1 MNRDD
6 ALTRVISWSRCWIR
20 LTVSSDLGR
29 SRTRYHLFLVLYFN
43 VRFWLLCLTIILLG
57 CAIMEKER
65 KRDSLLV
72 NCASN
77 GEQELQRRRAKEE
90 RKREKRKAQKGE
102 GERERDRERKRERER
117 ERKKRVHERIDRPVS
132 FILLYIRSTL
142 FLLSKSSH
150 IEKMRGFSNQES
162 KIAARQSNERI
173 EKAKPAGSSDGRFI
187 RLRIFEEFRTWFEYL
202 QLFVLEV
209 SIFFSL

>member
-1 MNRDD
+1 MR
-6 ALTRVISWSRCWIR
+6 ATES
-20 LTVSSDLGR
+20 
-29 SRTRYHLFLVLYFN
+29 
-43 VRFWLLCLTIILLG
+43 
-57 CAIMEKER
+57 K
-65 KRDSLLV
+65 
-72 NCASN
+72 NCKG
-77 GEQELQRRRAKEE
+77 GEQKRR
-90 RKREKRKAQKGE
+90 
-102 GERERDRERKRERER
+102 ERERKERHRRVRVRERETERERER
-117 ERKKRVHERIDRPVS
+117 ERERESERERKKGVHERIDRPVS

>member
-6 ALTRVISWSRCWIR
+6 ALTRVISWSRCWIL
-20 LTVSSDLGR
+20 LTVSSNLGR

-43 VRFWLLCLTIILLG
+43 ARFWLLCLTIILLG

-72 NCASN
+72 HCASN
-77 GEQELQRRRAKEE
+77 GEQELQKRRAKKE
-90 RKREKRKAQKGE
+90 RKRERRKAQK
-102 GERERDRERKRERER
+102 RVRER
-117 ERKKRVHERIDRPVS
+117 ERKKGVYERIDRPVS

-150 IEKMRGFSNQES
+150 IEQIRGFSNQES

-173 EKAKPAGSSDGRFI
+173 EKVKPAGSSDGRYT

-209 SIFFSL
+209 SSVFKVLSVALE